1 MSDPKNTYYFIVN
14 PRAGSGKTMRKW
26 LPAEKKLER
35 DGIPFVTALTDHKR
49 HATQLAMKA
58 APLVRGE
65 RGLAFRLLPRGNPN
79 RLRQ

>member
-58 APLVRGE
+58 ARKGYRKIVSV
-65 RGLAFRLLPRGNPN
+65 
-79 RLRQ
+79 